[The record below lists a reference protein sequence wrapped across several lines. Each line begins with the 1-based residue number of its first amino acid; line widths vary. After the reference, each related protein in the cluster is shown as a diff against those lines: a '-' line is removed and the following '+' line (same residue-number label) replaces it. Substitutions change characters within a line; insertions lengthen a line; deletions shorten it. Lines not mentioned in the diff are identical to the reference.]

1 MAETTATTKT
11 AAPKKLSL
19 DDFMKQQEALDLQ
32 KKALEEQFQ
41 ASLAEERPAALQE
54 VMKKVKLF
62 NFTAAELGLH
72 APAAGGKGKGKAEGE
87 GSTRNVTY
95 TIKSTKTGE
104 QSIWLAHPPKY
115 LDGEGCF
122 TTYESGKS
130 VDAWLIHADNADE
143 KATFLAKLM
152 KRTLKDGKEK
162 EPTKEQLGTV
172 TLEAVKAARAKMK

>member
-1 MAETTATTKT
+1 MAETTATKT
-11 AAPKKLSL
+11 AAAPKKLSL
-19 DDFMKQQEALDLQ
+19 DDFMKQQEALEAQ

-41 ASLAEERPAALQE
+41 ASLAEERPSALE
-54 VMKKVKLF
+54 DVLKKVKLF
-62 NFTAAELGLH
+62 KFTAAELGFHL
-72 APAAGGKGKGKAEGE
+72 APATRKGKGEGE
-87 GSTRNVTY
+87 GEGTKRQVNY
-95 TIKSTKTGE
+95 TIKSKTGE
-104 QSIWLAHPPKY
+104 QSVWLAHPPKF
-115 LDGEGCF
+115 LEAEGCF

-130 VDAWLIHADNADE
+130 VDGWLVHADNAGE